1 MSQTQLYP
9 LRFREILRDYRFG
22 DRWIVEAYQKTGL
35 PDDHRVA
42 ETWEVCDRPGESSEV
57 VNGPLA
63 GETLHTLIARFGASL
78 LGRDVVARCGT
89 RFPLLIKFLDASHTL
104 GEQAHHSDALARR
117 RGLSDPGKT
126 EAWYMLNVREGA
138 SIRCGARPGMTADD
152 VHDALMTGTIRSLM
166 QPYEV
171 APEDAFLLYA
181 GTMHYS
187 AGGVLF
193 YEIMQN
199 SDVYIGLADPPDSA
213 LPREE
218 REAEVARLMEGVHL
232 EPDYECKTS
241 PVVLKR
247 GDCTRSYIFA
257 CTYFALERLDLR
269 GPITLTMD
277 GERFDVLSLIEG
289 EMTVEGGGRGEH
301 LRSGQSCLLPAD
313 VGKITLSPV
322 DGPCALLRAY
332 VPDLQKNVIRL
343 LRKAGVADEAIAA
356 LGGRTR
362 LNPLLPLLAVERPDA
377 SYDAS

>member
-1 MSQTQLYP
+1 
-9 LRFREILRDYRFG
+9 
-22 DRWIVEAYQKTGL
+22 VAAYDKVGL

-57 VNGPLA
+57 INGPLA
-63 GETLHTLIARFGASL
+63 GETLHALIAHYGVSL

-104 GEQAHHSDALARR
+104 GEQAHHSDVLARQ
-117 RGLSDPGKT
+117 RGLDDPGKT
-126 EAWYMLNVREGA
+126 EAWYMLKVREGA
-138 SIRCGARPGMTADD
+138 SIRCGARPGVTAGD
-152 VHDALMTGTIRSLM
+152 VHDALMSGTIRSLM
-166 QPYEV
+166 QPYQV
-171 APEDAFLLYA
+171 SPGDAFLLYA

-213 LPREE
+213 LAPEE
-218 REAEVARLMEGVHL
+218 REARVAQLMEGLHL
-232 EPDYECKTS
+232 ESGYECKTS
-241 PVVLKR
+241 PVVLERSAYK
-247 GDCTRSYIFA
+247 RSYIFA

-289 EMTVEGGGRGEH
+289 EMTVEGGGRGET

-313 VGKITLSPV
+313 LGKITLSPV
-322 DGPCALLRAY
+322 GGPCALLKAY
-332 VPDLQKNVIRL
+332 VPDLQKDVIRP

-362 LNPLLPLLAVERPDA
+362 LNPLLPLLAAERPDA
-377 SYDAS
+377 SHHAS